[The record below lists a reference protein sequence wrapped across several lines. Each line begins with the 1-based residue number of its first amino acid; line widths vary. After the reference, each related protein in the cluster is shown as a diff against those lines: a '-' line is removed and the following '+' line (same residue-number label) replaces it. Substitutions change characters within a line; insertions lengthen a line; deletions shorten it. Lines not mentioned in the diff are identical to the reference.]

1 MLQIYSKALLPDS
14 VAEHQLPTSHLPY
27 EDITAD
33 QAEYVKRNYCCELER
48 ALAEKQHALN
58 LCQQEL
64 ETIRR
69 KCRNLT
75 DERDALNWQVEYDRS
90 YLQEIKTS
98 RSWFIARCLHYIF
111 GFLRLNT
118 TIAREAKNDLDTF
131 LLRESQSHSVI
142 RGKVAVILHY
152 LICGAGNLVKTLPAA
167 EGTSNSDQQTVVY
180 QSCYQDDESFD
191 LSRAEARL
199 ITFYLPQFHTF
210 PENDKWWGKGF
221 TEWTNTR
228 KAKPRF
234 PGHYQ
239 PRTPHMDIGYY
250 DLADVNTLKR
260 QVELAKAHGIT
271 AFCMYYYWFDGK
283 KLMEKPLEMFLAHP
297 EIDFKFCL
305 CWANENWTRTWDGQA
320 NSVLIQQNYSEENDV
335 NFIADLKRT

>member
-1 MLQIYSKALLPDS
+1 MAVAVTSNNTQNTSQSLGDLAQGNIQGGRDVTQTIYGLYG
-14 VAEHQLPTSHLPY
+14 E
-27 EDITAD
+27 
-33 QAEYVKRNYCCELER
+33 EL
-48 ALAEKQHALN
+48 
-58 LCQQEL
+58 
-64 ETIRR
+64 T
-69 KCRNLT
+69 
-75 DERDALNWQVEYDRS
+75 
-90 YLQEIKTS
+90 
-98 RSWFIARCLHYIF
+98 
-111 GFLRLNT
+111 GFLDATSEIANNAMNKTNT
-118 TIAREAKNDLDTF
+118 SLSDSL
-131 LLRESQSHSVI
+131 SY
-142 RGKVAVILHY
+142 VAN
-152 LICGAGNLVKTLPAA
+152 A
-167 EGTSNSDQQTVVY
+167 Y
-180 QSCYQDDESFD
+180 QSAYQDDESFD
-191 LSRAEARL
+191 LSRAEAKL

-228 KAKPRF
+228 KAQPRF

-335 NFIADLKRT
+335 NFIADLKRYLKDPRYLRCNGRPVILVYHAKILPDP